1 MRIRTN
7 FFVSRIARRLRS
19 KRRYEVAEEP
29 LLDTPEKRAELMKQ
43 IAAGIAT
50 KPGPLPPF

>member
-1 MRIRTN
+1 VKRP
-7 FFVSRIARRLRS
+7 RIARRFRW
-19 KRRYEVAEEP
+19 KRHPQVAEEP
-29 LLDTPEKRAELMKQ
+29 LLDTPEKRSELLKQ

>member
-1 MRIRTN
+1 VKRLRIPRR
-7 FFVSRIARRLRS
+7 FRWKRRLQ
-19 KRRYEVAEEP
+19 VAEEP

>member
-1 MRIRTN
+1 
-7 FFVSRIARRLRS
+7 VKRLRS
-19 KRRYEVAEEP
+19 ARIFGWKRRPRVAEEP